1 MSFPSEPK
9 TNMQVYLSHMPMTQA
24 PSTVQPEKL
33 LDVSWLEL
41 QETVSLQVELSS
53 RLASTKVDL
62 RKHVVVWLYMQILNS
77 EHKLQELQ

>member
-1 MSFPSEPK
+1 
-9 TNMQVYLSHMPMTQA
+9 MQVYSSHMPMTQA
-24 PSTVQPEKL
+24 PLTVQPEKL

-62 RKHVVVWLYMQILNS
+62 RKHVVAWLYICKFLT
-77 EHKLQELQ
+77 EHKWQEL